1 MEQQIT
7 RRTQVLTNHLL
18 LHGEPTSLSA
28 APPLSSNSCLNYS
41 PPDLNEPFSYNPTDM
56 RVYLDSH
63 NIPDRDWLFGLITQ
77 SRLFNPKQRGQKV
90 FFSPDYNQSMEQQR
104 EMTMKRILYLLEKG
118 VFQGWLTERN
128 PDAELRKFA
137 LLEVV
142 GIFDH
147 SLAIKL
153 GVHFFLWCVC
163 CSLSLYLSR
172 WCCCFW
178 S

>member
-1 MEQQIT
+1 
-7 RRTQVLTNHLL
+7 
-18 LHGEPTSLSA
+18 
-28 APPLSSNSCLNYS
+28 
-41 PPDLNEPFSYNPTDM
+41 
-56 RVYLDSH
+56 
-63 NIPDRDWLFGLITQ
+63 
-77 SRLFNPKQRGQKV
+77 
-90 FFSPDYNQSMEQQR
+90 
-104 EMTMKRILYLLEKG
+104 MKRILYLLEKG

-172 WCCCFW
+172 WCCCFLELVFCVFW
-178 S
+178 LLTCFGT